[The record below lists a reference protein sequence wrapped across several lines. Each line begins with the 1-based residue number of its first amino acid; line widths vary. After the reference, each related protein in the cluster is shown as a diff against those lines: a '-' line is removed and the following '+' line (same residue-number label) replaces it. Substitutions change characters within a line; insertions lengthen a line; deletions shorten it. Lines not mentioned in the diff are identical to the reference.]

1 MRPAFPP
8 VEVFLKSGF
17 LLTKLSRSHWF
28 RAEMLLPGWIRQCH
42 LLFRLLIYLSIT
54 SYHQNWLS
62 CYVEVNDKL
71 YRTQNKKERI
81 TKANNTDLLCLSLWL
96 NATMLVDALSELR
109 WWSIFIQKR
118 NCHRCRITL
127 KNRISLVLSSK
138 EYKYIDNLCL
148 LGLAWAT
155 TVNL

>member
-28 RAEMLLPGWIRQCH
+28 QAGMLRPGWIRQCN
-42 LLFRLLIYLSIT
+42 LAMSIT
-54 SYHQNWLS
+54 SYENWSS
-62 CYVEVNDKL
+62 CYVEGNDKL
-71 YRTQNKKERI
+71 YRTKNKKREQQKQTRSLQS
-81 TKANNTDLLCLSLWL
+81 TDLLCLSLWL
-96 NATMLVDALSELR
+96 DATMLVDALSELR
-109 WWSIFIQKR
+109 WWSVFIQKR

-127 KNRISLVLSSK
+127 KNRVSLVLSSK
-138 EYKYIDNLCL
+138 EYEYIDNLFL
-148 LGLAWAT
+148 SGLTWAT

>member
-1 MRPAFPP
+1 MRPAFPL

-28 RAEMLLPGWIRQCH
+28 RAGMLRPGWIRQCR
-42 LLFRLLIYLSIT
+42 LLFCRSLRIMRIDWVVMWMGMTNCVGKNQNERKRTRKSNKIT
-54 SYHQNWLS
+54 
-62 CYVEVNDKL
+62 
-71 YRTQNKKERI
+71 
-81 TKANNTDLLCLSLWL
+81 TDLLCLSLWL
-96 NATMLVDALSELR
+96 NASMLVDALSELR
-109 WWSIFIQKR
+109 WWSIFIHKR

-138 EYKYIDNLCL
+138 EYEYIDSLCL
-148 LGLAWAT
+148 SGLTWAT